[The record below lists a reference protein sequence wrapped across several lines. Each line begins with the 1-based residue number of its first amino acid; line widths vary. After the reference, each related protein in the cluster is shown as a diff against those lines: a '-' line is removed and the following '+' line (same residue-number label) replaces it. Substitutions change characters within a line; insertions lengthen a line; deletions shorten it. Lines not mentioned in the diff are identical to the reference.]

1 MPADDSPDQ
10 TPFSLLAV
18 LAARYPEWTIWFGEA
33 TGHWWAL
40 PPHSREPDDF
50 IEAPTVKELVE
61 SIEAIKVRP
70 RVPYPTRGGP
80 SPGVARGGLSAASR
94 PGGPVL

>member
-1 MPADDSPDQ
+1 MSADDSPDQ

-40 PPHSREPDDF
+40 PPHDREPGEF

-61 SIEAIKVRP
+61 SIEALKARP
-70 RVPYPTRGGP
+70 RVPYQTGP
-80 SPGVARGGLSAASR
+80 SPGMARGRFPAASR
-94 PGGPVL
+94 PGGPIR

>member
-1 MPADDSPDQ
+1 MSADDSPDQ

-40 PPHSREPDDF
+40 PPHGREPGEF

-61 SIEAIKVRP
+61 SIEALKARP
-70 RVPYPTRGGP
+70 RIPYQTRGP
-80 SPGVARGGLSAASR
+80 SPGAARGRLPAASR
-94 PGGPVL
+94 PGGRIR